1 MILHNFD
8 PPEIVQRRL
17 YEPETLLL
25 NIKKFPTKANKK
37 APFFKVLFK
46 RFSVV
51 GYSITSPY
59 SSMNVASSTSS
70 PWYSMMS
77 KSPGS

>member
-25 NIKKFPTKANKK
+25 NIKKFPTFPNKK
-37 APFFKVLFK
+37 RTLF
-46 RFSVV
+46 R
-51 GYSITSPY
+51 G
-59 SSMNVASSTSS
+59 AH
-70 PWYSMMS
+70 
-77 KSPGS
+77 